1 MNLRR
6 SLVAAAWLSF
16 VVLMAGCSVGQEL
29 SVDADGA
36 GRGELIVDLHPL
48 FVNYYRDLVV
58 GFGGSPDTPIFDARA
73 IEAEFAARNAVDL
86 LSVEIPRVGTLRLVF
101 AFDDVEEAVRSLGRL
116 HAAEAGQPGAAGDG
130 PAVGAAD
137 GIVSFRKVGA
147 TRTLGFALDR
157 AVVAVA
163 LGMAPVADA
172 GSVGLLLPPEG
183 SAMGA
188 DEYADYVAWALEE
201 YAGDAD
207 AFEIIKGSAIELRV
221 QVPGRVTAVRGGR
234 ETPGGARFEIPIVE
248 LLTLTEARRYEISFE
263 VD

>member
-6 SLVAAAWLSF
+6 SLLPAAWLSL
-16 VVLMAGCSVGQEL
+16 VVLMAGCSVTQEL

-36 GRGELIVDLHPL
+36 GRGELIVDLHPM
-48 FVNYYRDLVV
+48 FVDYYRDLVT

-73 IEAEFAARNAVDL
+73 IEAEFAARSAVDL
-86 LSVEIPRVGTLRLVF
+86 LAVEIPQVGTLRLVF

-116 HAAEAGQPGAAGDG
+116 SGAEAVQPGA
-130 PAVGAAD
+130 AAD
-137 GIVSFRKVGA
+137 GIVSFQKVGA

-157 AVVAVA
+157 GVVAVA

-207 AFEIIKGSAIELRV
+207 AFEVIKGSAIELRV
-221 QVPGRVTAVRGGR
+221 QVPGRITAVRGGR
-234 ETPGGARFEIPIVE
+234 ETPAGGRETPAG
-248 LLTLTEARRYEISFE
+248 
-263 VD
+263 